1 MKTKTPH
8 NIQINDMKLILNTY
22 VAFVVNKW
30 IWHKCMP
37 ESDTLW
43 SGTYSWG
50 RAKIGKFCGNWERW
64 GRRSATFHICRQSLQ
79 KEFKFYAKT
88 FWSTGQ
94 PPHKEQGLRWNAQKT
109 EVIRQ
114 YLSSDKTTWRVEYRV
129 FHFSWRLSRPGF
141 PRKQNS
147 WKSIL
152 LILIWTKFSLIFVG
166 HVEREGLKLDQILGL
181 NRSARLNGDI

>member
-1 MKTKTPH
+1 MHAREWYLVKWDIFMGESEDWEVLRKLRKMGEAIRNFSHLSTK
-8 NIQINDMKLILNTY
+8 
-22 VAFVVNKW
+22 
-30 IWHKCMP
+30 
-37 ESDTLW
+37 S
-43 SGTYSWG
+43 
-50 RAKIGKFCGNWERW
+50 AKK
-64 GRRSATFHICRQSLQ
+64 
-79 KEFKFYAKT
+79 FKFYAKT

-166 HVEREGLKLDQILGL
+166 DVEREGLKLDQILGL

>member
-1 MKTKTPH
+1 MKKKTPH

-43 SGTYSWG
+43 SGTYSWESEDWEVLRKLRKMG
-50 RAKIGKFCGNWERW
+50 EAIRNFSHLSTKSAKR
-64 GRRSATFHICRQSLQ
+64 
-79 KEFKFYAKT
+79 FKFYAKT

-109 EVIRQ
+109 EVIWQ

-129 FHFSWRLSRPGF
+129 FHFSWRLSMPGF

-152 LILIWTKFSLIFVG
+152 LILIWTKFYLIFVRKFKMVG
-166 HVEREGLKLDQILGL
+166 KCRPRRKGRIEKIPLLH
-181 NRSARLNGDI
+181 